1 MRKCF
6 VLLLDLLIFVDRI
19 SRFGLAIADRT
30 RKFRI
35 YKICQN
41 APFDFDAVIR
51 PEQAYSLFEYSYEY
65 WADPVKRPIA
75 ENIILEQARL
85 MCATIASAYDFVL
98 IEPNI
103 IRRLTDRELC
113 ASAATAGSVSLGVFS
128 FIEQLEPVK
137 IKTLIW
143 KLAALPMTLMRLL
156 YSYII
161 V

>member
-19 SRFGLAIADRT
+19 SRFSLAIADRT
-30 RKFRI
+30 RRFRI

-41 APFDFDAVIR
+41 APFAFDAIIR
-51 PEQAYSLFEYSYEY
+51 PEQAYSLFEYNSEY
-65 WADPVKRPIA
+65 WIDSTKKPIA
-75 ENIILEQARL
+75 ENVSLEQARL
-85 MCATIASAYDFVL
+85 TCAVTASSDDFVL

-103 IRRLTDRELC
+103 IRRLANRELC
-113 ASAATAGSVSLGVFS
+113 ASAAGSVSLGVFS
-128 FIEQLEPVK
+128 FVEQLEPFK

-143 KLAALPMTLMRLL
+143 KLAIFPMTLMRLL